1 MDDPTPDDFP
11 AEPAENNP
19 SPVRVVSDRRRGRG
33 AVSNASG
40 RFEPHAR
47 TVFDDGW
54 ESLEDLPPFKTF
66 VQEERARKVITR
78 NESPD
83 LLRPLD
89 QSLSRLRAW
98 LRLLLRAADA
108 RVIRGCRRGSISR
121 ASCS

>member
-1 MDDPTPDDFP
+1 MDDPTPDDFA
-11 AEPAENNP
+11 AEGADESL

-83 LLRPLD
+83 LGFDRSINPY
-89 QSLSRLRAW
+89 
-98 LRLLLRAADA
+98 
-108 RVIRGCRRGSISR
+108 RGCEHGCI
-121 ASCS
+121 